1 MSQEDKTFV
10 IIYHPDCKASQRLIK
25 MIPKDSSFKLHDI
38 RTVQI
43 PPTIKSVPA
52 GIYESEVI
60 TGKQLFERVEKM
72 LNGPES
78 VDIFGKQ
85 MAGFINNS
93 SNFTLNSNFTPLNNG
108 TDGFS
113 GVPTY
118 DESQQK
124 SLDILK
130 MERGS

>member
-43 PPTIKSVPA
+43 PPTVKSVPA
-52 GIYESEVI
+52 GIYDSEVI

-85 MAGFINNS
+85 LAGFINNS
-93 SNFTLNSNFTPLNNG
+93 SNFTYRRKFVCNNSHP
-108 TDGFS
+108 S
-113 GVPTY
+113 Y
-118 DESQQK
+118 
-124 SLDILK
+124 IL
-130 MERGS
+130 